1 MSQACLILGNVK
13 SWCETVTY
21 HLDRKM
27 SHFIRD
33 HSDPDFFAIWATKSI
48 LQTQTEY
55 AECAD
60 TYALV
65 LEQV

>member
-1 MSQACLILGNVK
+1 M
-13 SWCETVTY
+13 VTY

-33 HSDPDFFAIWATKSI
+33 HSDPDFFPIWATKSI

-55 AECAD
+55 AEYAD
-60 TYALV
+60 TYTSVKACATAASSPLFPPS
-65 LEQV
+65 L